1 MSRDISQDKLHETM
15 HANPEQGSLHGAV
28 RENPPQDKLH
38 APQPLLDLECL
49 HCALNQVIH
58 TTEVAGAPEPL
69 RRELMHRAL
78 KLLAE
83 GDVNRNNCIQ
93 IEQVYRMVAEGLGD
107 PDPYRETRLFFDRE
121 MFRLLPQLRA
131 HVQNSADPLRA
142 AVRAAIAGNL
152 IDLAALGGEV
162 TLERAMQ
169 KVEDVER
176 EGLYFDACDS
186 LDAALKNARTLLV
199 LGDNCGE
206 IAMDRLLIET
216 IHRLYPHVE
225 VKYGVRGAATVND
238 VTYEDAAAVGM
249 EEVAEV
255 IDNGDSLLTTMLY
268 RTSAEFRREFYAAD
282 VVIAKG
288 MGNYEGLYACDRGNI
303 WFLMIAKCSVIAKLS
318 GAPRGSILC
327 MEKK

>member
-1 MSRDISQDKLHETM
+1 MSAHL
-15 HANPEQGSLHGAV
+15 
-28 RENPPQDKLH
+28 PQDKLH
-38 APQPLLDLECL
+38 APQALLDLECL

-69 RRELMHRAL
+69 RRELMQRAL

-107 PDPYRETRLFFDRE
+107 ADPYRETRLFFDRE
-121 MFRLLPQLRA
+121 MYRLLPALREQLA
-131 HVQNSADPLRA
+131 QSDDPLRA

-176 EGLYFDACDS
+176 EGLYFDDCDG
-186 LDAALKNARTLLV
+186 LDAALKSARTLLV

-216 IHRLYPHVE
+216 IRRLYPQIE
-225 VKYGVRGAATVND
+225 VKYSVRGSAVVND

-249 EEVAEV
+249 DEVAEV
-255 IDNGDSLLTTMLY
+255 IDNGDCLLTTLLC
-268 RTSAEFRREFYAAD
+268 RASEDFRREFYAAD

-288 MGNYEGLYACDRGNI
+288 MGNYEGLYNCDRGNI
-303 WFLMIAKCSVIAKLS
+303 WFMMIAKCSVIARMS
-318 GAPRGSILC
+318 GAPKGSILC

>member
-1 MSRDISQDKLHETM
+1 MSAPL
-15 HANPEQGSLHGAV
+15 
-28 RENPPQDKLH
+28 PQDKLH
-38 APQPLLDLECL
+38 APEPLLDLECV
-49 HCALNQVIH
+49 HCAINQVIH

-69 RRELMHRAL
+69 RRELMQRAL

-107 PDPYRETRLFFDRE
+107 ADPYRETRLFFDRE
-121 MFRLLPQLRA
+121 MYRLLPALREQLA
-131 HVQNSADPLRA
+131 QSDDPLRA

-176 EGLYFDACDS
+176 EGLYFDDCDG
-186 LDAALKNARTLLV
+186 LDAALKSARTVLV

-216 IHRLYPHVE
+216 IRRLYPQIE
-225 VKYGVRGAATVND
+225 VKYSVRGSAVVND

-249 EEVAEV
+249 DEVAEV
-255 IDNGDSLLTTMLY
+255 IDNGDCLLTTLLC
-268 RTSAEFRREFYAAD
+268 RASEDFRREFSAAD
-282 VVIAKG
+282 VIIAKG
-288 MGNYEGLYACDRGNI
+288 MGNYEGLYCCDRGNI
-303 WFLMIAKCSVIAKLS
+303 WFLLIAKCNVVANLS

-327 MEKK
+327 MEKR

>member
-1 MSRDISQDKLHETM
+1 MSAHL
-15 HANPEQGSLHGAV
+15 
-28 RENPPQDKLH
+28 PQDNLH
-38 APQPLLDLECL
+38 TPEPLLDLECV
-49 HCALNQVIH
+49 HCAINQVIH

-69 RRELMHRAL
+69 RRELMQRAL

-107 PDPYRETRLFFDRE
+107 ADPYRETRLFFDRE
-121 MFRLLPQLRA
+121 MYRLLPALREQLA
-131 HVQNSADPLRA
+131 QSDDPLRA

-176 EGLYFDACDS
+176 EGLYFDDCDG
-186 LDAALKNARTLLV
+186 LDAALKSARTLLV

-216 IHRLYPHVE
+216 IRRLYPQIE
-225 VKYGVRGAATVND
+225 VKYSVRGSAVVND

-249 EEVAEV
+249 DEVAEV
-255 IDNGDSLLTTMLY
+255 IDNGDCLLTTLLC
-268 RTSAEFRREFYAAD
+268 RASEDFKREFYAAD
-282 VVIAKG
+282 VIIAKG
-288 MGNYEGLYACDRGNI
+288 MGNYEGLYNCDRGNI
-303 WFLMIAKCSVIAKLS
+303 WFLMIAKCSVIARMS
-318 GAPRGSILC
+318 GAPKGSILC

>member
-1 MSRDISQDKLHETM
+1 MSAPL
-15 HANPEQGSLHGAV
+15 
-28 RENPPQDKLH
+28 PQDKLH
-38 APQPLLDLECL
+38 APEPLLDLECV
-49 HCALNQVIH
+49 HCAINQVIH

-69 RRELMHRAL
+69 RRELMQRAL

-107 PDPYRETRLFFDRE
+107 ADPYRETRLFFDRE
-121 MFRLLPQLRA
+121 MYRLLPALREQLA
-131 HVQNSADPLRA
+131 QSDDPLRA

-176 EGLYFDACDS
+176 EGLYFDDCDG
-186 LDAALKNARTLLV
+186 LDAALKSARTVLV

-216 IHRLYPHVE
+216 IRRLYPQIE
-225 VKYGVRGAATVND
+225 VKYSVRGSAVVND

-249 EEVAEV
+249 DEVAEV
-255 IDNGDSLLTTMLY
+255 IDNGDCLLTTLLC
-268 RTSAEFRREFYAAD
+268 RASEDFRREFYAAD
-282 VVIAKG
+282 VIIAKG
-288 MGNYEGLYACDRGNI
+288 MGNYEGLYNCDRGNI
-303 WFLMIAKCSVIAKLS
+303 WFLMIAKCSVIARMS
-318 GAPRGSILC
+318 GAPKGSILC

>member
-1 MSRDISQDKLHETM
+1 MSAHL
-15 HANPEQGSLHGAV
+15 
-28 RENPPQDKLH
+28 PQDNLH
-38 APQPLLDLECL
+38 APEPLLDLECL

-58 TTEVAGAPEPL
+58 TTEVAGTPEPL
-69 RRELMHRAL
+69 RRELMQRAL

-107 PDPYRETRLFFDRE
+107 ADPYRETRLFFDRE
-121 MFRLLPQLRA
+121 MLRLLPQLRKHIA
-131 HVQNSADPLRA
+131 QSEDPLRA

-176 EGLYFDACDS
+176 EGLYFDDCDG

-216 IHRLYPHVE
+216 IRRLYPQIE
-225 VKYGVRGAATVND
+225 VKYSVRGSAVVND

-249 EEVAEV
+249 DEVAEV
-255 IDNGDSLLTTMLY
+255 IDNGDCLLTTMLC
-268 RTSAEFRREFYAAD
+268 RASEALRRAFYAAD
-282 VVIAKG
+282 VIIAKG
-288 MGNYEGLYACDRGNI
+288 MGNYEGLYNCDRGNI
-303 WFLMIAKCSVIAKLS
+303 WFLMIAKCSVIARMS
-318 GAPRGSILC
+318 GAPKGSILC

>member
-1 MSRDISQDKLHETM
+1 MSAHL
-15 HANPEQGSLHGAV
+15 
-28 RENPPQDKLH
+28 PQDNLH
-38 APQPLLDLECL
+38 APEPLLDLECV
-49 HCALNQVIH
+49 HCAINQVIH

-69 RRELMHRAL
+69 RRELMQRAL

-107 PDPYRETRLFFDRE
+107 ADPYRETRLFFDRE
-121 MFRLLPQLRA
+121 MLRLLPQLREHIA
-131 HVQNSADPLRA
+131 QSDDPLRS

-162 TLERAMQ
+162 TLERAMR

-176 EGLYFDACDS
+176 EGLYFDDCDG
-186 LDAALKNARTLLV
+186 LDAALKSARTLLV

-216 IHRLYPHVE
+216 IRRLYPQIE
-225 VKYGVRGAATVND
+225 VKYSVRGCAVVND

-255 IDNGDSLLTTMLY
+255 IDNGDCLLTTLLC
-268 RTSAEFRREFYAAD
+268 RASEAFKREFYAAD
-282 VVIAKG
+282 VIISKG
-288 MGNYEGLYACDRGNI
+288 MGNYEGLHNCDRDRI
-303 WFLMIAKCSVIAKLS
+303 WFLMIAKCSVIARMS
-318 GAPRGSILC
+318 GAPKGSILC

>member
-1 MSRDISQDKLHETM
+1 MSARL
-15 HANPEQGSLHGAV
+15 
-28 RENPPQDKLH
+28 PQDNLH
-38 APQPLLDLECL
+38 APEPLLDLECL

-58 TTEVAGAPEPL
+58 TTEVARAPEPL
-69 RRELMHRAL
+69 RRELMQRAL

-107 PDPYRETRLFFDRE
+107 ADPYRETRLFFDRE
-121 MFRLLPQLRA
+121 MLRLLPQLRKHIA
-131 HVQNSADPLRA
+131 QSEDPLRA

-169 KVEDVER
+169 KVEAVER
-176 EGLYFDACDS
+176 EGLYFDDCDG
-186 LDAALKNARTLLV
+186 LDAALKSARTVLV

-216 IHRLYPHVE
+216 IRRLYPQIE
-225 VKYGVRGAATVND
+225 VKYSVRGSAVVND

-249 EEVAEV
+249 DEVAEV
-255 IDNGDSLLTTMLY
+255 IDNGDCLLTTLLC
-268 RTSAEFRREFYAAD
+268 RASEDFRREFYAAD

-288 MGNYEGLYACDRGNI
+288 MGNYEGLYNCDRGNI
-303 WFLMIAKCSVIAKLS
+303 WFLMIAKCSVIARMS
-318 GAPRGSILC
+318 GAPKGSILC

>member
-1 MSRDISQDKLHETM
+1 MSAHL
-15 HANPEQGSLHGAV
+15 
-28 RENPPQDKLH
+28 PQDNLH
-38 APQPLLDLECL
+38 APEPLLDLECL

-58 TTEVAGAPEPL
+58 TTEVAGTPEPL
-69 RRELMHRAL
+69 RRELMQRAL

-107 PDPYRETRLFFDRE
+107 ADPYRETRLFFDRE
-121 MFRLLPQLRA
+121 MYRLLPALREQLA
-131 HVQNSADPLRA
+131 QSDDPLRA

-176 EGLYFDACDS
+176 EGLYFDDCDG
-186 LDAALKNARTLLV
+186 LDAALKSARTLLV

-216 IHRLYPHVE
+216 IRRLYPQIE
-225 VKYGVRGAATVND
+225 VKYSVRGSAVVND

-249 EEVAEV
+249 DEVAEV
-255 IDNGDSLLTTMLY
+255 IDNGDCLLTTLLC
-268 RTSAEFRREFYAAD
+268 RASEDFRREFYAAD

-288 MGNYEGLYACDRGNI
+288 MGNYEGLYNCDRGNI
-303 WFLMIAKCSVIAKLS
+303 WFMMIAKCSVIARMS
-318 GAPRGSILC
+318 GAPKGSILC

>member
-1 MSRDISQDKLHETM
+1 MSAPNRLP
-15 HANPEQGSLHGAV
+15 APE
-28 RENPPQDKLH
+28 
-38 APQPLLDLECL
+38 PLLDLECL
-49 HCALNQVIH
+49 HCAINQVIH
-58 TTEVAGAPEPL
+58 TTEVSKTPEPL
-69 RRELMHRAL
+69 RRELMQRAL

-107 PDPYRETRLFFDRE
+107 ADPYRETRLFFDRE
-121 MFRLLPQLRA
+121 MLRLLPRLREHIA
-131 HVQNSADPLRA
+131 QSDDPLRS

-176 EGLYFDACDS
+176 EGLYFDDCDG
-186 LDAALKNARTLLV
+186 LDAALKSARTLLV

-216 IHRLYPHVE
+216 IRRLYPQIE
-225 VKYGVRGAATVND
+225 VKYSVRGSAVVND

-249 EEVAEV
+249 DEVAEV
-255 IDNGDSLLTTMLY
+255 IDNGDCLLTTLLC
-268 RTSAEFRREFYAAD
+268 RASEDFRREFYAAD

-288 MGNYEGLYACDRGNI
+288 MGNYEGLYNCDRGNI
-303 WFLMIAKCSVIAKLS
+303 WFMMIAKCSVIARMS
-318 GAPRGSILC
+318 GAPKGSILC

>member
-1 MSRDISQDKLHETM
+1 MSAHL
-15 HANPEQGSLHGAV
+15 
-28 RENPPQDKLH
+28 PQDNLH
-38 APQPLLDLECL
+38 APEPLLDLECL

-58 TTEVAGAPEPL
+58 TTEVAGTPEPL
-69 RRELMHRAL
+69 RRELMQRAL

-107 PDPYRETRLFFDRE
+107 ADPYRETRLFFDRE
-121 MFRLLPQLRA
+121 MLRLLPQLRKHIA
-131 HVQNSADPLRA
+131 QSEDPLRA

-176 EGLYFDACDS
+176 EGLYFDDCDG

-216 IHRLYPHVE
+216 IRRLYPQIE
-225 VKYGVRGAATVND
+225 VKYSVRGSAVVND

-249 EEVAEV
+249 DEVAEV
-255 IDNGDSLLTTMLY
+255 IDNGDCLLTTMLC
-268 RTSAEFRREFYAAD
+268 RASEAFRRAFYAAD
-282 VVIAKG
+282 VIIAKG
-288 MGNYEGLYACDRGNI
+288 MGNYEGLYNCDRGNI
-303 WFLMIAKCSVIAKLS
+303 WFLMIAKCSVIARMS
-318 GAPRGSILC
+318 GAPKGSILC

>member
-1 MSRDISQDKLHETM
+1 MSAHL
-15 HANPEQGSLHGAV
+15 
-28 RENPPQDKLH
+28 PQDNLH
-38 APQPLLDLECL
+38 APEPLLDLECL

-58 TTEVAGAPEPL
+58 TTEVARAPEPL
-69 RRELMHRAL
+69 RRELMQRAL

-107 PDPYRETRLFFDRE
+107 ADPYRETRLFFDRE
-121 MFRLLPQLRA
+121 MLRLLPQLRKHIA
-131 HVQNSADPLRA
+131 QSEDPLRA

-176 EGLYFDACDS
+176 EGLYFDDCDG

-216 IHRLYPHVE
+216 IRRLYPQIE
-225 VKYGVRGAATVND
+225 VKYSVRGSAVVND

-249 EEVAEV
+249 DEVAEV
-255 IDNGDSLLTTMLY
+255 IDNGDCLLTTMLC
-268 RTSAEFRREFYAAD
+268 RASEAFRRAFYAAD
-282 VVIAKG
+282 VIIAKG
-288 MGNYEGLYACDRGNI
+288 MGNYEGLYNCDRGNI
-303 WFLMIAKCSVIAKLS
+303 WFLMIAKCSVIARMS
-318 GAPRGSILC
+318 GAPKGSILC

>member
-1 MSRDISQDKLHETM
+1 MSAHL
-15 HANPEQGSLHGAV
+15 
-28 RENPPQDKLH
+28 PQDNLH
-38 APQPLLDLECL
+38 APQALLDLECL
-49 HCALNQVIH
+49 HCAINQVIH
-58 TTEVAGAPEPL
+58 TTEVARASEPL
-69 RRELMHRAL
+69 RRELMQRAL

-107 PDPYRETRLFFDRE
+107 ADPYRETRLFFDRE
-121 MFRLLPQLRA
+121 MLRLLPQLREHIA
-131 HVQNSADPLRA
+131 QSDDPLRS

-176 EGLYFDACDS
+176 EGLYFDDCDG
-186 LDAALKNARTLLV
+186 LDAALKNARSLLV

-216 IHRLYPHVE
+216 IRRLYPQIE
-225 VKYGVRGAATVND
+225 VKYSVRGSAVVND

-249 EEVAEV
+249 DEVAEV
-255 IDNGDSLLTTMLY
+255 IDNGDCLLTTLLC
-268 RTSAEFRREFYAAD
+268 RASEDFRREFYAAD
-282 VVIAKG
+282 VIIAKG
-288 MGNYEGLYACDRGNI
+288 MGNYEGLYCCDRGNI
-303 WFLMIAKCSVIAKLS
+303 WFLLIAKCNVVANLS

-327 MEKK
+327 MEKR

>member
-1 MSRDISQDKLHETM
+1 MSAPL
-15 HANPEQGSLHGAV
+15 
-28 RENPPQDKLH
+28 PQDNLH
-38 APQPLLDLECL
+38 APQALLDLECL

-58 TTEVAGAPEPL
+58 TTEVAGASEPL
-69 RRELMHRAL
+69 RRELMQRAL

-107 PDPYRETRLFFDRE
+107 ADPYRETRLFFDRE
-121 MFRLLPQLRA
+121 MLRLLPRLREHIA
-131 HVQNSADPLRA
+131 QSDDPLRS

-162 TLERAMQ
+162 TLERAMR
-169 KVEDVER
+169 KVEGVER
-176 EGLYFDACDS
+176 EGLYFDDCDG
-186 LDAALKNARTLLV
+186 LDAALKSARTLLV

-216 IHRLYPHVE
+216 IRRLYPQIE
-225 VKYGVRGAATVND
+225 VKYSVRGSAVVND

-249 EEVAEV
+249 DEVAEV
-255 IDNGDSLLTTMLY
+255 IDNGDCLLTTMLR
-268 RTSAEFRREFYAAD
+268 RTSPEFNRAFYDAD

-288 MGNYEGLYACDRGNI
+288 MGNYEGLYGCDRGDI
-303 WFLMIAKCSVIAKLS
+303 WFLMIAKCNVISRLT
-318 GAPRGSILC
+318 GTPRGSILC
-327 MEKK
+327 IRKS

>member
-1 MSRDISQDKLHETM
+1 MSAPL
-15 HANPEQGSLHGAV
+15 
-28 RENPPQDKLH
+28 PQDNLH
-38 APQPLLDLECL
+38 APQALLDLECL

-58 TTEVAGAPEPL
+58 TTEVAGASEPL
-69 RRELMHRAL
+69 RRELMQRAL

-107 PDPYRETRLFFDRE
+107 ADPYRETRLFFDRE
-121 MFRLLPQLRA
+121 MLRLLPQLREHIA
-131 HVQNSADPLRA
+131 QSDDPLRS

-162 TLERAMQ
+162 TLERAMR

-176 EGLYFDACDS
+176 EGLYFDDCDG
-186 LDAALKNARTLLV
+186 LDSALKSARTLLV

-216 IHRLYPHVE
+216 IRRLYPQIE
-225 VKYGVRGAATVND
+225 VKYSVRGCAVVND
-238 VTYEDAAAVGM
+238 VTYEDAAAVGI

-255 IDNGDSLLTTMLY
+255 IDNGDCLLTTL
-268 RTSAEFRREFYAAD
+268 
-282 VVIAKG
+282 
-288 MGNYEGLYACDRGNI
+288 L
-303 WFLMIAKCSVIAKLS
+303 
-318 GAPRGSILC
+318 
-327 MEKK
+327 

>member
-1 MSRDISQDKLHETM
+1 MSAHL
-15 HANPEQGSLHGAV
+15 
-28 RENPPQDKLH
+28 PQDNLH
-38 APQPLLDLECL
+38 APQALLDLECL
-49 HCALNQVIH
+49 HCAINQVIH
-58 TTEVAGAPEPL
+58 TTEVAGADEPL

-107 PDPYRETRLFFDRE
+107 ADPYRETRLFFDRE
-121 MFRLLPQLRA
+121 MLRLLPQLREHIA
-131 HVQNSADPLRA
+131 QSDDPLRS

-162 TLERAMQ
+162 TLEKAMR

-176 EGLYFDACDS
+176 EGLYFDDCDG
-186 LDAALKNARTLLV
+186 LDAALKSARTLLV

-216 IHRLYPHVE
+216 IRRLYPQIE
-225 VKYGVRGAATVND
+225 VKYSVRGCAVVND

-255 IDNGDSLLTTMLY
+255 IDNGDCLLTTLLC
-268 RTSAEFRREFYAAD
+268 RASEAFKREFYAAD
-282 VVIAKG
+282 VIISKG
-288 MGNYEGLYACDRGNI
+288 MGNYEGLHNCDRDRI
-303 WFLMIAKCSVIAKLS
+303 WFLMIAKCSVISRMS
-318 GAPRGSILC
+318 GAPKGSILC

>member
-1 MSRDISQDKLHETM
+1 MSARL
-15 HANPEQGSLHGAV
+15 
-28 RENPPQDKLH
+28 PQDNLH
-38 APQPLLDLECL
+38 APEPLLDLECL

-58 TTEVAGAPEPL
+58 TTEVARAPEPL
-69 RRELMHRAL
+69 RRELMQRAL

-107 PDPYRETRLFFDRE
+107 ADPYRETRLFFDRE
-121 MFRLLPQLRA
+121 MLRLLPQLRKHIA
-131 HVQNSADPLRA
+131 QSEDPLRA

-169 KVEDVER
+169 KVEAVER
-176 EGLYFDACDS
+176 EGLYFDDCDG
-186 LDAALKNARTLLV
+186 LDAALKSARTVLV

-216 IHRLYPHVE
+216 IRRLYPQIE
-225 VKYGVRGAATVND
+225 VKYSVRGSAVVND

-249 EEVAEV
+249 DEVAEV
-255 IDNGDSLLTTMLY
+255 IDNGDCLLTTLLC
-268 RTSAEFRREFYAAD
+268 RASEDFRREFYAAD
-282 VVIAKG
+282 VIIAKG
-288 MGNYEGLYACDRGNI
+288 MGNYEGLYNCDRGNI
-303 WFLMIAKCSVIAKLS
+303 WFLMIAKCSVIARMS
-318 GAPRGSILC
+318 GAPKGSILC

>member
-1 MSRDISQDKLHETM
+1 MSAHL
-15 HANPEQGSLHGAV
+15 
-28 RENPPQDKLH
+28 PQDNLH
-38 APQPLLDLECL
+38 TPEPLLDLECV
-49 HCALNQVIH
+49 HCAINQVIH

-69 RRELMHRAL
+69 RRELMQRAL

-107 PDPYRETRLFFDRE
+107 ADPYRETRLFFDRE
-121 MFRLLPQLRA
+121 MYRLLPALREQLA
-131 HVQNSADPLRA
+131 QSDDPLRA

-169 KVEDVER
+169 KVEAVER
-176 EGLYFDACDS
+176 EGLYFDDCDG
-186 LDAALKNARTLLV
+186 LDAALKSARTVLV

-216 IHRLYPHVE
+216 IRRLYPQIE
-225 VKYGVRGAATVND
+225 VKYSVRGSAVVND

-249 EEVAEV
+249 DEVAEV
-255 IDNGDSLLTTMLY
+255 IDNGDCLLTTLLC
-268 RTSAEFRREFYAAD
+268 RASEDFRREFYAAD

-288 MGNYEGLYACDRGNI
+288 MGNYEGLYNCDRGNI
-303 WFLMIAKCSVIAKLS
+303 WFMMIAKCSVIARMS
-318 GAPRGSILC
+318 GAPKGSILC

>member
-1 MSRDISQDKLHETM
+1 MSAHL
-15 HANPEQGSLHGAV
+15 
-28 RENPPQDKLH
+28 PQDNLH
-38 APQPLLDLECL
+38 APEPLLDLECL

-58 TTEVAGAPEPL
+58 TTEVAGTPEPL
-69 RRELMHRAL
+69 RRELMQRAL

-107 PDPYRETRLFFDRE
+107 ADPYRETRLFFDRE
-121 MFRLLPQLRA
+121 MLRLLPQLRKHIA
-131 HVQNSADPLRA
+131 QSEDPLRA

-176 EGLYFDACDS
+176 EGLYFDDCDG

-216 IHRLYPHVE
+216 IRRLYPQIE
-225 VKYGVRGAATVND
+225 VKYSVRGSAVVND

-255 IDNGDSLLTTMLY
+255 IDNGDCLLTTLLC
-268 RTSAEFRREFYAAD
+268 RASEAFKREFYAAD
-282 VVIAKG
+282 VIIAKG
-288 MGNYEGLYACDRGNI
+288 MGNYEGLHKCDRGNI
-303 WFLMIAKCSVIAKLS
+303 WFLMIAKCSVIARMS
-318 GAPRGSILC
+318 GAPKGSILC

>member
-1 MSRDISQDKLHETM
+1 MSARL
-15 HANPEQGSLHGAV
+15 
-28 RENPPQDKLH
+28 PQDNLH
-38 APQPLLDLECL
+38 APEPLLDLECL

-58 TTEVAGAPEPL
+58 TTDVAGAPEPL
-69 RRELMHRAL
+69 RRELMQRAL

-107 PDPYRETRLFFDRE
+107 ADPYRETRLFFDRE
-121 MFRLLPQLRA
+121 MYRLLPALREQLA
-131 HVQNSADPLRA
+131 QSDDPLRA

-176 EGLYFDACDS
+176 EGLYFDDCDG
-186 LDAALKNARTLLV
+186 LDAALKSARTVLV

-216 IHRLYPHVE
+216 IRRLYPQIE
-225 VKYGVRGAATVND
+225 VKYSVRGSAVVND

-249 EEVAEV
+249 DEVAEV
-255 IDNGDSLLTTMLY
+255 IDNGDCLLTTLLC
-268 RTSAEFRREFYAAD
+268 RASEDFRREFYAAD
-282 VVIAKG
+282 VIIAKG
-288 MGNYEGLYACDRGNI
+288 MGNYEGLYNCDRGNI
-303 WFLMIAKCSVIAKLS
+303 WFLMIAKCSVIARMS
-318 GAPRGSILC
+318 GAPKGSILC

>member
-1 MSRDISQDKLHETM
+1 MSAHLPKD
-15 HANPEQGSLHGAV
+15 N
-28 RENPPQDKLH
+28 LH
-38 APQPLLDLECL
+38 APQDLLHLDCL
-49 HCALNQVIH
+49 HCAINQVIN
-58 TTEVAGAPEPL
+58 TTEVAGTPEPL

-78 KLLAE
+78 VLLAE

-107 PDPYRETRLFFDRE
+107 ADPYRETRLFFDRE
-121 MFRLLPQLRA
+121 MLRLLPQLRKHIA
-131 HVQNSADPLRA
+131 QSEDPLRA

-176 EGLYFDACDS
+176 EGLYFDDCAG
-186 LDAALKNARTLLV
+186 LEAALKNARTLLV

-216 IHRLYPHVE
+216 IRRLYPQIE
-225 VKYGVRGAATVND
+225 VKYSVRGSAVVND

-249 EEVAEV
+249 DEVAEV
-255 IDNGDSLLTTMLY
+255 IDNGDCLLTTLLC
-268 RTSAEFRREFYAAD
+268 RASEDFRREFYAAD
-282 VVIAKG
+282 VIIAKG
-288 MGNYEGLYACDRGNI
+288 MGNYEGLYNCDRGNI
-303 WFLMIAKCSVIAKLS
+303 WFLMIAKCSVIARMS
-318 GAPRGSILC
+318 GAPKGSILC

>member
-1 MSRDISQDKLHETM
+1 MSAPL
-15 HANPEQGSLHGAV
+15 
-28 RENPPQDKLH
+28 PQDNLH
-38 APQPLLDLECL
+38 TPEPLLDLECL

-58 TTEVAGAPEPL
+58 TTEVAGTPEPL
-69 RRELMHRAL
+69 RRELMQRAL

-107 PDPYRETRLFFDRE
+107 ADPYRETRLFFDRE
-121 MFRLLPQLRA
+121 MLRLLPQLRKHIA
-131 HVQNSADPLRA
+131 QSEDPLRA

-176 EGLYFDACDS
+176 EGLYFDDCDG

-216 IHRLYPHVE
+216 IRRLYPQIE
-225 VKYGVRGAATVND
+225 VKYSVRGSAVVND

-249 EEVAEV
+249 DEVAEV
-255 IDNGDSLLTTMLY
+255 IDNGDCLLTTMLC
-268 RTSAEFRREFYAAD
+268 RASEAFRRAFYAAD
-282 VVIAKG
+282 VIIAKG
-288 MGNYEGLYACDRGNI
+288 MGNYEGLYNCDRGNI
-303 WFLMIAKCSVIAKLS
+303 WFLMIAKCSVIARMS
-318 GAPRGSILC
+318 GAPKGSILC

>member
-1 MSRDISQDKLHETM
+1 MSARL
-15 HANPEQGSLHGAV
+15 
-28 RENPPQDKLH
+28 PQDNLH
-38 APQPLLDLECL
+38 APEPLLDLECL

-58 TTEVAGAPEPL
+58 TTEIARAPEPL
-69 RRELMHRAL
+69 RRELMQRAL

-107 PDPYRETRLFFDRE
+107 ADPYRETRLFFDRE
-121 MFRLLPQLRA
+121 MLRLLPQLRKHIA
-131 HVQNSADPLRA
+131 QSEDPLRA

-169 KVEDVER
+169 KVEAVER
-176 EGLYFDACDS
+176 EGLYFDDCDG
-186 LDAALKNARTLLV
+186 LDAALKSARTVLV

-216 IHRLYPHVE
+216 IRRLYPQIE
-225 VKYGVRGAATVND
+225 VKYSVRGSAVVND

-249 EEVAEV
+249 DEVAEV
-255 IDNGDSLLTTMLY
+255 IDNGDCLLTTLLC
-268 RTSAEFRREFYAAD
+268 RASEDFRREFYAAD
-282 VVIAKG
+282 VIIAKG
-288 MGNYEGLYACDRGNI
+288 MGNYEGLYNCDRGNI
-303 WFLMIAKCSVIAKLS
+303 WFLMIAKCSVIARMS
-318 GAPRGSILC
+318 GAPKGSILC

>member
-1 MSRDISQDKLHETM
+1 MSAPL
-15 HANPEQGSLHGAV
+15 
-28 RENPPQDKLH
+28 PQDKLH
-38 APQPLLDLECL
+38 APEPLLDLECV
-49 HCALNQVIH
+49 HCAINQVIH

-69 RRELMHRAL
+69 RRELMQRAL

-107 PDPYRETRLFFDRE
+107 ADPYRETRLFFDRE
-121 MFRLLPQLRA
+121 MYRLLPALREQLA
-131 HVQNSADPLRA
+131 QSDDPLRA

-176 EGLYFDACDS
+176 EGLYFDDCDG
-186 LDAALKNARTLLV
+186 LEAALKSARTVLV

-216 IHRLYPHVE
+216 IRRLYPQIE
-225 VKYGVRGAATVND
+225 VKYSVRGSAVVND

-249 EEVAEV
+249 DEVAEV
-255 IDNGDSLLTTMLY
+255 IDNGDCLLTTLLC
-268 RTSAEFRREFYAAD
+268 RASEDFRREFYAAD

-288 MGNYEGLYACDRGNI
+288 MGNYEGLYNCDRGNI
-303 WFLMIAKCSVIAKLS
+303 WFMMIAKCSVIARMS
-318 GAPRGSILC
+318 GAPKGSILC

>member
-1 MSRDISQDKLHETM
+1 MSAPL
-15 HANPEQGSLHGAV
+15 
-28 RENPPQDKLH
+28 PQDNLH
-38 APQPLLDLECL
+38 APQALLDLECL
-49 HCALNQVIH
+49 HCAINQVIH
-58 TTEVAGAPEPL
+58 TTEVAGASEPL
-69 RRELMHRAL
+69 RRELMQRAL

-107 PDPYRETRLFFDRE
+107 ADPYRETRLFFDRE
-121 MFRLLPQLRA
+121 MYRLLPALREQLA
-131 HVQNSADPLRA
+131 QSDDPLRA

-176 EGLYFDACDS
+176 EGLYFDDCDG
-186 LDAALKNARTLLV
+186 LDAALKSARTLLV

-216 IHRLYPHVE
+216 IRRLYPQIE
-225 VKYGVRGAATVND
+225 VKYSVRGSAVVND

-249 EEVAEV
+249 DEVAEV
-255 IDNGDSLLTTMLY
+255 IDNGDCLLTTLLC
-268 RTSAEFRREFYAAD
+268 RASEDFRREFYAAD

-288 MGNYEGLYACDRGNI
+288 MGNYEGLYNCDRGNI
-303 WFLMIAKCSVIAKLS
+303 WFMMIAKCSVIARMS
-318 GAPRGSILC
+318 GAPKGSILC

>member
-1 MSRDISQDKLHETM
+1 MSARL
-15 HANPEQGSLHGAV
+15 
-28 RENPPQDKLH
+28 PQDNLH
-38 APQPLLDLECL
+38 TPEPLLDLECL

-58 TTEVAGAPEPL
+58 TTEVARAPEPL
-69 RRELMHRAL
+69 RRELMQRAL

-107 PDPYRETRLFFDRE
+107 ADPYRETRLFFDRE
-121 MFRLLPQLRA
+121 MLRLLPQLRKHIA
-131 HVQNSADPLRA
+131 QSEDPLRA

-152 IDLAALGGEV
+152 IDLSALGGEV

-169 KVEDVER
+169 KVEAVER
-176 EGLYFDACDS
+176 EGLYFDDCDD
-186 LDAALKNARTLLV
+186 LDAALKSARTLLV

-216 IHRLYPHVE
+216 IRRLYPQIE
-225 VKYGVRGAATVND
+225 VKYSVRGSAVVND

-249 EEVAEV
+249 DEVAEV
-255 IDNGDSLLTTMLY
+255 IDNGDCLLTTLLC
-268 RTSAEFRREFYAAD
+268 RASEDFKREFYAAD
-282 VVIAKG
+282 VIIAKG
-288 MGNYEGLYACDRGNI
+288 MGNYEGLYNCDRGNI
-303 WFLMIAKCSVIAKLS
+303 WFLMIAKCSVIARMS
-318 GAPRGSILC
+318 GAPKGSILC

>member
-1 MSRDISQDKLHETM
+1 MSAPL
-15 HANPEQGSLHGAV
+15 
-28 RENPPQDKLH
+28 PQDNLH
-38 APQPLLDLECL
+38 APEPLLDLECL

-58 TTEVAGAPEPL
+58 TTEVAGTPEPL
-69 RRELMHRAL
+69 RRELMQRAL

-121 MFRLLPQLRA
+121 MLRLLPQLREHIA
-131 HVQNSADPLRA
+131 QSDDPLRS

-162 TLERAMQ
+162 TLERALQ
-169 KVEDVER
+169 KVQDVDR
-176 EGLYFDACDS
+176 EGLYFDDCDA
-186 LDAALKNARTLLV
+186 LDAALRSARTLLV

-216 IHRLYPHVE
+216 IRRLYPQIE
-225 VKYGVRGAATVND
+225 VKYSVRGAAIVND

-255 IDNGDSLLTTMLY
+255 IDNGDCLLTTLLC
-268 RTSAEFRREFYAAD
+268 RASEDFKREFYAAD
-282 VVIAKG
+282 VIIAKG
-288 MGNYEGLYACDRGNI
+288 MGNYEGLHKCDRGSI
-303 WFLMIAKCSVIAKLS
+303 WFLMIAKCSVIARLS
-318 GAPRGSILC
+318 GAPKGSILC

>member
-1 MSRDISQDKLHETM
+1 MSAPL
-15 HANPEQGSLHGAV
+15 
-28 RENPPQDKLH
+28 PQDKLH
-38 APQPLLDLECL
+38 APEPLLDLECL
-49 HCALNQVIH
+49 HCAINQVIH
-58 TTEVAGAPEPL
+58 TTEVAKTPVPR

-78 KLLAE
+78 ALLAE
-83 GDVNRNNCIQ
+83 NDVNCNNCIQ

-121 MFRLLPQLRA
+121 MLRLLPQLREHIA
-131 HVQNSADPLRA
+131 QSDDPLRA

-152 IDLAALGGEV
+152 IDLAALGGAV
-162 TLERAMQ
+162 TLERALQ
-169 KVEDVER
+169 KVRDVDR
-176 EGLYFDACDS
+176 EGLYFDDCDS
-186 LDAALKNARTLLV
+186 LNAALKSARTLLV

-216 IHRLYPHVE
+216 ICVLYPHVK
-225 VKYGVRGAATVND
+225 VKYGVRGTATVND

-255 IDNGDSLLTTMLY
+255 IDNGDCLLTTMLC
-268 RTSAEFRREFYAAD
+268 RTSEAFKREFYAAD

-288 MGNYEGLYACDRGNI
+288 MGNYEGLYRCDRGNI
-303 WFLMIAKCSVIAKLS
+303 WFLMIAKCSVVARMS

>member
-1 MSRDISQDKLHETM
+1 MSAQNRLS
-15 HANPEQGSLHGAV
+15 APE
-28 RENPPQDKLH
+28 
-38 APQPLLDLECL
+38 PLLDLECL
-49 HCALNQVIH
+49 HCALNQVIN

-69 RRELMHRAL
+69 RRELMQRAL

-83 GDVNRNNCIQ
+83 GDVNRNNCLQ

-121 MFRLLPQLRA
+121 MLRLLPQLRE
-131 HVQNSADPLRA
+131 HVLHSDDPLRS

-176 EGLYFDACDS
+176 EGLYFDDCDG
-186 LDAALKNARTLLV
+186 LDAALKNARSLLV

-216 IHRLYPHVE
+216 IRRLYPQIE
-225 VKYGVRGAATVND
+225 VKYSVRGSAVVND

-249 EEVAEV
+249 DEVAEV
-255 IDNGDSLLTTMLY
+255 IDNGDCLLTTLLC
-268 RTSAEFRREFYAAD
+268 RASEDFRREFYAAD

-288 MGNYEGLYACDRGNI
+288 MGNYEGLYRCDRDNI
-303 WFLMIAKCSVIAKLS
+303 WFLMIAKCSVVARMS

>member
-1 MSRDISQDKLHETM
+1 MSAPL
-15 HANPEQGSLHGAV
+15 
-28 RENPPQDKLH
+28 PQDNLH
-38 APQPLLDLECL
+38 TPEPLLDLECL

-58 TTEVAGAPEPL
+58 TTEVAGTPEPL
-69 RRELMHRAL
+69 RRELMQRAL

-107 PDPYRETRLFFDRE
+107 ADPYRETRLFFDRE
-121 MFRLLPQLRA
+121 MLRLLPQLRKHIA
-131 HVQNSADPLRA
+131 QSEDPLRA

-176 EGLYFDACDS
+176 EGLYFDDCDG

-216 IHRLYPHVE
+216 IRRLYPQIE
-225 VKYGVRGAATVND
+225 VKYSVRGSAVVND

-249 EEVAEV
+249 DEVAEV
-255 IDNGDSLLTTMLY
+255 IDNGDCLLTTLLC
-268 RTSAEFRREFYAAD
+268 RASEDFRREFYAAD
-282 VVIAKG
+282 VIIAKG
-288 MGNYEGLYACDRGNI
+288 MGNYEGLYNCDRGNI
-303 WFLMIAKCSVIAKLS
+303 WFLMIAKCSVIARMS
-318 GAPRGSILC
+318 GAPKGSILC

>member
-1 MSRDISQDKLHETM
+1 MSAHL
-15 HANPEQGSLHGAV
+15 
-28 RENPPQDKLH
+28 PQDNLH
-38 APQPLLDLECL
+38 APEPLLDLECL

-58 TTEVAGAPEPL
+58 TTEVAGTPEPL
-69 RRELMHRAL
+69 RRELMQRAL

-107 PDPYRETRLFFDRE
+107 ADPYRETRLFFDRE
-121 MFRLLPQLRA
+121 MLRLLPQLRKHIA
-131 HVQNSADPLRA
+131 QSEDPLRA

-176 EGLYFDACDS
+176 EGLYFDDCDG

-216 IHRLYPHVE
+216 IRRLYPQIEVE
-225 VKYGVRGAATVND
+225 YSVRGSAVVND

-249 EEVAEV
+249 DEVAEV
-255 IDNGDSLLTTMLY
+255 IDNGDCLLTTMLC
-268 RTSAEFRREFYAAD
+268 RASEAFKREFYAAD
-282 VVIAKG
+282 VIIAKG
-288 MGNYEGLYACDRGNI
+288 MGNYEGLHKCDRGNI
-303 WFLMIAKCSVIAKLS
+303 WFLMIAKCSVIARMS
-318 GAPRGSILC
+318 GAPKGSILC

>member
-1 MSRDISQDKLHETM
+1 MSAPL
-15 HANPEQGSLHGAV
+15 
-28 RENPPQDKLH
+28 PQDNLH
-38 APQPLLDLECL
+38 APQALLDLECL
-49 HCALNQVIH
+49 HCAINQVIH
-58 TTEVAGAPEPL
+58 TTEVAGASEPL
-69 RRELMHRAL
+69 RRELMQRAL

-93 IEQVYRMVAEGLGD
+93 IEQVYRMVAEGLGNA
-107 PDPYRETRLFFDRE
+107 DPYRETRLFFDRE
-121 MFRLLPQLRA
+121 MLRLLPQLREHIA
-131 HVQNSADPLRA
+131 QSDDPLRS

-162 TLERAMQ
+162 TLERAMR

-176 EGLYFDACDS
+176 EGLYFDDCDG
-186 LDAALKNARTLLV
+186 LDAALKSARTLLV

-216 IHRLYPHVE
+216 IRRLYPQIE
-225 VKYGVRGAATVND
+225 VKYSVRGCAVVND

-255 IDNGDSLLTTMLY
+255 IDNGDCLLTTLLC
-268 RTSAEFRREFYAAD
+268 RASEAFKREFYAAD
-282 VVIAKG
+282 VIISKG
-288 MGNYEGLYACDRGNI
+288 MGNYEGLHNCDRDRI
-303 WFLMIAKCSVIAKLS
+303 WFLMIAKCSVIARLS
-318 GAPRGSILC
+318 GAPKGSILC

>member
-1 MSRDISQDKLHETM
+1 MSARL
-15 HANPEQGSLHGAV
+15 
-28 RENPPQDKLH
+28 PQDNLH
-38 APQPLLDLECL
+38 APEPLLDLECL

-58 TTEVAGAPEPL
+58 TTEVARAPEPL
-69 RRELMHRAL
+69 RRELMQRAL

-107 PDPYRETRLFFDRE
+107 ADPYRETRLFFDRE
-121 MFRLLPQLRA
+121 MLRLLPQLREHIA
-131 HVQNSADPLRA
+131 QSDDPLRS

-176 EGLYFDACDS
+176 EGLYFDDCDG

-216 IHRLYPHVE
+216 IRRLYPQIE
-225 VKYGVRGAATVND
+225 VKYSVRGSAVVND

-249 EEVAEV
+249 DEVAEV
-255 IDNGDSLLTTMLY
+255 IDNGDCLLTTLLC
-268 RTSAEFRREFYAAD
+268 RASEAFRRAFYAAD
-282 VVIAKG
+282 VIISKG
-288 MGNYEGLYACDRGNI
+288 MGNYEGLHNCDRDRI
-303 WFLMIAKCSVIAKLS
+303 WFLMIAKCSVIARLS
-318 GAPRGSILC
+318 GAPKGSILC